1 MLTCPHCRTES
12 PVGTKL
18 CPECGTEI
26 PSPTVSR
33 LNARGIDLVSLL
45 SLVPYVIRAVWREF
59 VAAWRKQGSWG
70 KVILGLL
77 VVTLLWC
84 QLASMAR
91 LFLGAPSRVPS
102 PTVTGRPR
110 VMVAEEVATATPRPT
125 YTVYATYTPYPTRPS
140 PGSFASASPSLT
152 ITPKRALTPTST
164 PEPATPTSTPHCD
177 LGAAFVRDVTIPDN
191 TGIEPGTKFTKT
203 WGLRNSGTCH
213 WGDEVRLKHV
223 DGERMAKSEWVSVPH
238 TMTGESAEVSAE
250 MQASKEVGTYKGAW
264 RMCTEQ
270 GECFGDAVYVQIV
283 VQAPT
288 PTSAPTS
295 TPKPTVPQPIVLQGS
310 GQAATDAVALPAPIS
325 IARFTHTGSAN
336 FIVTVYEGDEPDL
349 LINEIGPYQGARPLS
364 GREPVIFDI
373 DADGSWTVRIEPMG
387 RADSAA
393 FSGRGDAVSGL
404 FDPPG
409 MGPWQIKHNGQAN
422 FIVYSHCA
430 GGSDLMQN
438 EIGGVDGSR
447 VVQFS
452 QGPCFWEVQ
461 ADGDWSLAP
470 R

>member
-1 MLTCPHCRTES
+1 MRVGQGRREIRFTCSEGVIAMPTCPHCGTES
-12 PVGTKL
+12 RVGTKF

-26 PSPTVSR
+26 PSPRVSR

-45 SLVPYVIRAVWREF
+45 SLVPYAIRAVWREF

-91 LFLGAPSRVPS
+91 LFLGAPSRVSS

-110 VMVAEEVATATPRPT
+110 VMIAEEVATATPRPT
-125 YTVYATYTPYPTRPS
+125 YTVYPTYTPYPTRPS

-152 ITPKRALTPTST
+152 ITPKRAVTPTFT

-223 DGERMAKSEWVSVPH
+223 DGERMAKSEWVSVPR
-238 TMTGESAEVSAE
+238 TMAGESAEVSVE
-250 MQASKEVGTYKGAW
+250 MQAPKEVGTYKGAW

-270 GECFGDAVYVQIV
+270 GECFGDVVYVQIV

-295 TPKPTVPQPIVLQGS
+295 TRSPREALQGYIDLINS
-310 GQAATDAVALPAPIS
+310 AGLGPYIATVGYDPYLPDPNEIVITVRNSWHYEPKQVRLQAAQDLWKIWATGFCPA
-325 IARFTHTGSAN
+325 
-336 FIVTVYEGDEPDL
+336 EGLD
-349 LINEIGPYQGARPLS
+349 S
-364 GREPVIFDI
+364 C
-373 DADGSWTVRIEPMG
+373 RIELT
-387 RADSAA
+387 D
-393 FSGRGDAVSGL
+393 
-404 FDPPG
+404 
-409 MGPWQIKHNGQAN
+409 QNGN
-422 FIVYSHCA
+422 RV
-430 GGSDLMQN
+430 GGSSWLA
-438 EIGGVDGSR
+438 GSI
-447 VVQFS
+447 VKVQ
-452 QGPCFWEVQ
+452 
-461 ADGDWSLAP
+461 D
-470 R
+470 

>member
-1 MLTCPHCRTES
+1 MTERERS
-12 PVGTKL
+12 GIPWAHELVLHLGILVALAVLVLLCCVGCVTPDRGNAPVGTS
-18 CPECGTEI
+18 E
-26 PSPTVSR
+26 VST
-33 LNARGIDLVSLL
+33 
-45 SLVPYVIRAVWREF
+45 AV
-59 VAAWRKQGSWG
+59 
-70 KVILGLL
+70 
-77 VVTLLWC
+77 
-84 QLASMAR
+84 
-91 LFLGAPSRVPS
+91 
-102 PTVTGRPR
+102 
-110 VMVAEEVATATPRPT
+110 VATLTGVAVATPRPT
-125 YTVYATYTPYPTRPS
+125 FTATPVPT
-140 PGSFASASPSLT
+140 AT
-152 ITPKRALTPTST
+152 TMPTST
-164 PEPATPTSTPHCD
+164 STSRCD
-177 LGAAFVRDVTIPDN
+177 LGAAFVRDVTVPDN
-191 TGIEPGTKFTKT
+191 TSVEPGGKFTKT
-203 WGLRNSGTCH
+203 WELQNKGTCH
-213 WGDEVRLKHV
+213 WGDGVRLEHI
-223 DGERMAKSEWVSVPH
+223 DGERMAKSGWVAVPR
-238 TMTGESAEVSAE
+238 TMAGESAEVSVE
-250 MQASKEVGTYKGAW
+250 MQAPKEVGTYKSTW

-336 FIVTVYEGDEPDL
+336 FIVTVYQGDESDL

-452 QGPCFWEVQ
+452 RGPCFWEVQ